1 MRVNRWWPDR
11 SCVVDVAE
19 FGGELST
26 RRRRYEF
33 RSPFGGVPRALRGWT
48 RRESTARSSAI
59 PGPARRSSGWEVRA
73 HDDLLYFLH
82 SGQPRFVMSQAM
94 AQSAYGAIMARLSG
108 EPEPVHAAPVSAPT
122 APAPDVTKAAV
133 LGPSVLSDL
142 QVRRDVRSRAPVITG
157 RQFLGLPA
165 VLAASLVVL
174 AVGLTAAI
182 VSTPWLIGRVV
193 PGARPQAEPAVSL
206 KSPANV
212 PAAIRARVQP
222 AVPAPHPSREAARVS
237 APARVPYAVALSRVI
252 PVGPSPRF
260 VVVSGSLP
268 RAVAVRRA
276 SALVASGL
284 TETPR
289 VMPLSATRA
298 AVYYGGFSS
307 NAEAQALATRVRTL
321 GYTAAVVTE

>member
-133 LGPSVLSDL
+133 LGPSALSDL
-142 QVRRDVRSRAPVITG
+142 QVRRDVRPRAPVITG

-182 VSTPWLIGRVV
+182 VSTPWLIGRAV
-193 PGARPQAEPAVSL
+193 PGARPQAEPPVSL

-237 APARVPYAVALSRVI
+237 APARVPSAVALSRAI
-252 PVGPSPRF
+252 PVRPSPRF

-268 RAVAVRRA
+268 RAVAVRRVG
-276 SALVASGL
+276 ALVASGL